1 MEEEVPSSQDTKTE
15 SKPSFSIPPDFD
27 SDQFHF
33 ERELERLPFP
43 INIGEAPLN
52 LEQQK

>member
-1 MEEEVPSSQDTKTE
+1 MEEEVLSSQDTETE
-15 SKPSFSIPPDFD
+15 SKPSFGIPPDFD

-33 ERELERLPFP
+33 KKELERLPFP
-43 INIGEAPLN
+43 INIGVAPLN